1 MLVHILFACAQFLSQ
16 DPLGKS
22 RKLHLAEASQTEI
35 NTNVPTHTDTH
46 THSPQHLLT
55 TVVYHM

>member
-22 RKLHLAEASQTEI
+22 RKLHPAEASQTEI
-35 NTNVPTHTDTH
+35 NTNVPADTH
-46 THSPQHLLT
+46 TPPSTSTNYRCLPH
-55 TVVYHM
+55 VV